1 MSDWY
6 EPAPQ
11 AVSPPTRSVG
21 TETVERVSSPARHT
35 SRGTETYETIP
46 SRASYSESV
55 SRERV
60 VRDRKLGYEAIQRII
75 TSLSDEY
82 GVPVRKAGR
91 VEGASKSSPRP
102 PFFEEIEFLRQH
114 VPGIQTPPTLAYGDY
129 NGRPS
134 QKPIVM
140 KNETM
145 ARGQGKYLIENPDQ
159 LQRFRAWMEAHGN
172 PNEWLAQDYLDTPG
186 KAPTCYKVIVD
197 CTGEIIASHISYG
210 PPHSMHLRQNRA
222 TKGDVAKNSM
232 KELEYAD
239 SEFCLDSRAITSN
252 HILLHDD
259 DQTTGGRIC
268 LNPLPQSHP
277 YNQTERNIL
286 AAHGLD
292 RKVPLLPKKVA
303 TTASGIGRALGMKKG
318 QIDELVL
325 GVDMIQKEGTD
336 DFLLL
341 EVNRRPSLASV
352 RDWLGSAHSISEP
365 DAWRWIISG
374 SMQRVLQDR

>member
-1 MSDWY
+1 M
-6 EPAPQ
+6 
-11 AVSPPTRSVG
+11 
-21 TETVERVSSPARHT
+21 
-35 SRGTETYETIP
+35 
-46 SRASYSESV
+46 
-55 SRERV
+55 
-60 VRDRKLGYEAIQRII
+60 
-75 TSLSDEY
+75 
-82 GVPVRKAGR
+82 
-91 VEGASKSSPRP
+91 
-102 PFFEEIEFLRQH
+102 
-114 VPGIQTPPTLAYGDY
+114 PGIQTPPTLAYGDY